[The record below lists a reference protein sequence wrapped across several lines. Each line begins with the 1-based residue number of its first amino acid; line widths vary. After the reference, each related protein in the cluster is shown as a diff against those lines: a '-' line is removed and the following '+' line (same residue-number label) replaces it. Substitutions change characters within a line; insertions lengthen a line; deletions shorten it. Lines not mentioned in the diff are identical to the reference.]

1 MYTIKNIFVT
11 YDSNKNQINIKRRG
25 LNFDRVSELDW
36 ENAWI
41 FEDERNDYGEKRY
54 VAYSMLD
61 ERLHFICF
69 TETKQ
74 GIRVISFRRANK
86 REEKLYEQQ
95 ITD

>member
-1 MYTIKNIFVT
+1 MFVT
-11 YDSNKNQINIKRRG
+11 YDLHKNQNNIERRG
-25 LNFDRVSELDW
+25 LSFDRALELDW
-36 ENAWI
+36 ENSWV

-86 REEKLYEQQ
+86 REIKLYEQQ